1 MPEAF
6 DPSAWASALGVGGGW
21 LVAVLLGLF
30 VVRQLAG
37 GKWVT
42 LRQLERELEQSR
54 RNAETWR
61 TIAHEADERA
71 DTDRET
77 TRALLAAANV
87 SVRSVQL
94 LTQQLPEQLSERAGE
109 GT

>member
-1 MPEAF
+1 MPEAI

-30 VVRQLAG
+30 VVRQLSKG
-37 GKWVT
+37 RWVV
-42 LRQLERELEQSR
+42 REQLERELAQAHR
-54 RNAETWR
+54 DTETWKA
-61 TIAHEADERA
+61 IAHEADDRA

-94 LTQQLPEQLSERAGE
+94 LTQQLPEQLPQAAGE

>member
-30 VVRQLAG
+30 VVRQLAKG
-37 GKWVT
+37 NWVT
-42 LRQLERELEQSR
+42 LRQLERELTQAR
-54 RNAETWR
+54 LDTETWKK
-61 TIAHEADERA
+61 IAQEADDRA

-94 LTQQLPEQLSERAGE
+94 LTQQLPEQLPQAAGE

>member
-1 MPEAF
+1 
-6 DPSAWASALGVGGGW
+6 VGGGW

-30 VVRQLAG
+30 VVCKFTT

-42 LRQLERELEQSR
+42 LAQLEREIKQARLDTD
-54 RNAETWR
+54 TWR
-61 TIAHEADERA
+61 TIAREADDRA

-94 LTQQLPEQLSERAGE
+94 LSQQLPEQLPQAAGE

>member
-1 MPEAF
+1 MPEGF
-6 DPSAWASALGVGGGW
+6 DPTAWSGVLGVTGGYF
-21 LVAVLLGLF
+21 LCVLLGVY
-30 VVRQLAG
+30 VVRKFTT

-42 LRQLERELEQSR
+42 LTQLEREITQARLD
-54 RNAETWR
+54 AETWK
-61 TIAHEADERA
+61 TIAREADDRA

-94 LTQQLPEQLSERAGE
+94 LSQQLPEQLPQAAGE